1 MTSIPQFWDSAIVP
15 TLVDYIR
22 IPAKSPHFDIVPAQA
37 RTCHG
42 AGMAKYTKSVY
53 FCAMKNLTITLDEET
68 ARLARIR
75 AAERDMSLS
84 RFIGEALRRELRHA
98 DDYEAAY
105 RAWRARKPFPLKGS
119 PQPYPKRE
127 ELYDR
132 PVLRR
137 R

>member
-1 MTSIPQFWDSAIVP
+1 
-15 TLVDYIR
+15 
-22 IPAKSPHFDIVPAQA
+22 
-37 RTCHG
+37 
-42 AGMAKYTKSVY
+42 MAKYTKSVY
-53 FCAMKNLTITLDEET
+53 FHGMKNLTITLDEET
-68 ARLARIR
+68 VRLARIR

-84 RFIGEALRRELRHA
+84 RFVGDALRRELRH
-98 DDYEAAY
+98 DDEYEAAY
-105 RAWRARKPFPLKGS
+105 RAWRARKPFPLKGG